1 MGGVTV
7 TLCWKTPSWC
17 EDPRRSASQL
27 PLWGN
32 ETASEAVFMK
42 AVSVNSRTVKPQD
55 LLPGGPHKR
64 GWVSRGKGSPQS
76 QVMSQQET
84 RQGSSTIYF

>member
-1 MGGVTV
+1 
-7 TLCWKTPSWC
+7 
-17 EDPRRSASQL
+17 
-27 PLWGN
+27 
-32 ETASEAVFMK
+32 MK

-64 GWVSRGKGSPQS
+64 GWVSRGKGSTQS

-84 RQGSSTIYF
+84 QQGSSTIYF

>member
-1 MGGVTV
+1 
-7 TLCWKTPSWC
+7 
-17 EDPRRSASQL
+17 
-27 PLWGN
+27 
-32 ETASEAVFMK
+32 MK

-55 LLPGGPHKR
+55 LLPGRPHKR